1 MCDCANCLSLSTP
14 ENPRRRLL
22 LGAAAGI
29 AAIGATGWLEAAHAE
44 VPSNDI
50 GGDAALKRLMAGN
63 ARYAAN
69 KPNVRDFSAGRAARV
84 KTQKPIA
91 AILSCSDSRVA
102 PELAFDQ
109 NPGDVF
115 IVRVAGNFVN
125 DDGLASFEY
134 ATKVLNVPL
143 ILVLGHNNCGAV
155 DATIKVLKEN
165 AELPG
170 HLPELVNAIKP
181 AVERASKGDP
191 KNLLTAAIAENVRQ
205 AVQRLQTAQPVLQ
218 SMVQQKKL
226 MVAGGVYDL
235 ATGKVTLV

>member
-1 MCDCANCLSLSTP
+1 
-14 ENPRRRLL
+14 
-22 LGAAAGI
+22 
-29 AAIGATGWLEAAHAE
+29 
-44 VPSNDI
+44 
-50 GGDAALKRLMAGN
+50 
-63 ARYAAN
+63 
-69 KPNVRDFSAGRAARV
+69 
-84 KTQKPIA
+84 
-91 AILSCSDSRVA
+91 
-102 PELAFDQ
+102 
-109 NPGDVF
+109 
-115 IVRVAGNFVN
+115 VAGNFVN

-218 SMVQQKKL
+218 GMVQQKKL

>member
-1 MCDCANCLSLSTP
+1 
-14 ENPRRRLL
+14 
-22 LGAAAGI
+22 
-29 AAIGATGWLEAAHAE
+29 
-44 VPSNDI
+44 
-50 GGDAALKRLMAGN
+50 
-63 ARYAAN
+63 
-69 KPNVRDFSAGRAARV
+69 
-84 KTQKPIA
+84 
-91 AILSCSDSRVA
+91 
-102 PELAFDQ
+102 
-109 NPGDVF
+109 
-115 IVRVAGNFVN
+115 NFVN

-218 SMVQQKKL
+218 GMVQQKKL